1 MINLDQLL
9 QGVHA
14 VTNFCKICY
23 SQMDI
28 YVP

>member
-14 VTNFCKICY
+14 VTYPIRIRSTYITFNI
-23 SQMDI
+23 
-28 YVP
+28 